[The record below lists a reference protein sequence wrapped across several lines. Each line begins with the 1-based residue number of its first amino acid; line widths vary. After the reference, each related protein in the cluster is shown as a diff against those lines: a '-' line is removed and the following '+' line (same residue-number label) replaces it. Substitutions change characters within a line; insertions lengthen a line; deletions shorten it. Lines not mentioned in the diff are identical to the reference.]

1 MNALTRAARD
11 LSQRERQ
18 TNKNPLSPL
27 GERARVR
34 GKAIRVALT
43 ISIASFSLHAQNS
56 AIPTTTNLQPRP
68 AEIAP
73 LAAKN
78 LLLGLTQ
85 ANGKV
90 VAVGD
95 RGTILLSADGAT
107 WQQSQAPVHATLTA
121 VSFADA
127 NNGWAVGHD
136 ATILHTADGGKTWTL
151 QNFQPQDSKPV
162 LSVLALDAQR
172 AHAVGAF
179 GMFLSTTDGGKTWGQ
194 LDSPALLEDGLHLNA
209 LIRLNNGELFVAG
222 EIGLAGVSKDGAVWK
237 RLSLP
242 YEGSLFGALPW
253 GEKGAL
259 VFGLRGNVLL
269 TDDVYAN
276 RWTTLSTGTVQSMF
290 GGALTPGGGA
300 ILVGADGAILHIAA
314 DGKTRSA
321 GGAENLG
328 TLSAVLALKN
338 QLLVAGEL
346 GTKLLRIPQN

>member
-1 MNALTRAARD
+1 MNANFSFVIPA
-11 LSQRERQ
+11 
-18 TNKNPLSPL
+18 
-27 GERARVR
+27 
-34 GKAIRVALT
+34 KAGIQFLAFTAVCAIGL
-43 ISIASFSLHAQNS
+43 LHAQDS
-56 AIPTTTNLQPRP
+56 AGPAADDVKPRP

-78 LLLGLTQ
+78 LLLGLAL

-95 RGTILLSADGAT
+95 RGTILLSADGVD
-107 WQQSQAPVHATLTA
+107 WQQSAVPVHATLTA
-121 VSFADA
+121 VSFSDA

-136 ATILHTADGGKTWTL
+136 ATILHTTDGGKTWTL

-172 AHAVGAF
+172 AYAVGAF

-253 GEKGAL
+253 GENGAL
-259 VFGLRGNVLL
+259 VFGLRGNALF
-269 TDDVYAN
+269 TDDIHKN
-276 RWTTLSTGTVQSMF
+276 RWTAVNTGTVQSMF

-300 ILVGADGAILHIAA
+300 VLVGADGAILHIAA
-314 DGKTRSA
+314 DGKARSA

-328 TLSAVLALKN
+328 TLSAVLTVKDR
-338 QLLVAGEL
+338 LLVVGEL
-346 GTKLLRIPQN
+346 GTNLIGLPAAKDQ